1 MGKKEKLV
9 KKLYQ
14 SPKSFTFDDA
24 ASLLSCCSYRLS
36 NKGRT
41 SGSRVVFVSPGRE
54 QVLLHK
60 PHPQKELKGYQV
72 KQLIQILEQEDLI

>member
-14 SPKSFTFDDA
+14 SPRSFTFDDA
-24 ASLLSCCSYRLS
+24 ASLLKYCSYSMS
-36 NKGRT
+36 NKGRA
-41 SGSRVVFVSPGRE
+41 SGSRVMFISTGHE